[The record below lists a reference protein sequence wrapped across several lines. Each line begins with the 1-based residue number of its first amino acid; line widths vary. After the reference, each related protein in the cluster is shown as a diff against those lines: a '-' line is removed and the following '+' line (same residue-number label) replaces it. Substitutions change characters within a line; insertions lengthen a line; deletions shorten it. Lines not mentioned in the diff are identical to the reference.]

1 MNKKI
6 NVFKIMTIISMVTS
20 LLFLVLLLILN
31 VLPFKYFIPVFLFL
45 LVVNG
50 VLFILAFVKKVKN
63 KQAKFIL
70 SIIAGILS
78 ALMLILS
85 FYFYRTL
92 SFIGS
97 FGNSNYKTEN
107 YSVVVLKSSG
117 IEDLKGLTNK
127 NVGYFDS
134 NHEGL
139 SLALTEIKD
148 KLTAQYEES
157 SSVDS
162 LYNSLIENEI
172 DGMLI
177 EDSYIDMLKEIDSDF
192 EQITKIIYTF
202 SVKIKVEDISKN
214 VDVTEEPFAVYIS
227 GIDTYGEINSVSRS
241 DVNIVAVVNPKTYQV
256 LLISIPR
263 DYYVQLHGTTG
274 YKDKLTHAGMYGI
287 EMSVQTIED
296 LLDIDINYYFKVN
309 FTSLIDIV
317 DALGGIE
324 VYSEYSFDSEVGY
337 YFYKGYNK
345 MDGNQTL
352 AFARTRHAFIDG
364 DRQRGKN
371 QQAVIEAI
379 IRKVASKAI
388 ITKYDSLLNAV
399 SGKFQTNLET
409 SDITSLA
416 KLQLDKM
423 PSWTIK
429 SISLNGT
436 DSSNYTYTYNSGKLY
451 VMEPDQNSINE
462 AKTNIAQLLGD
473 QKLESSYGEVSNV
486 KNPGIVDTTPEVP
499 SVDHSQEVPNTE
511 SILSLSSNDITV
523 KVGETTKLVAKTTSE
538 DKISWKSSNP
548 DVATVSDNGVI
559 TPISNGVTTITVS
572 ISGTTVNCIVRV
584 IDPLDS
590 VLPDDEIVNSEDESN
605 NDEVLN
611 NNQNQETNNSTEDES
626 NNNKNNTIED
636 SLNEENE

>member
-6 NVFKIMTIISMVTS
+6 NIFKIMTIVAMVTS
-20 LLFLVLLLILN
+20 LLFLVLLLVLN
-31 VLPFKYFIPVFLFL
+31 VLPLKYFIPVFLFL

-50 VLFILAFVKKVKN
+50 VLFLLAFVKKIKN
-63 KQAKFIL
+63 QQAKLIL

-78 ALMLILS
+78 ALMLIVS

-92 SFIGS
+92 SLIGS
-97 FGNSNYKTEN
+97 FGNRNYKTEN
-107 YSVVVLKSSG
+107 YSVVVLKSNE

-127 NVGYFDS
+127 IVGYFDS

-139 SLALTEIKD
+139 SLALDEIKD

-162 LYNSLIENEI
+162 LYNSLLKNEI

-177 EDSYIDMLKEIDSDF
+177 EDSYMEMLKEIDSDF
-192 EQITKIIYTF
+192 DQITKIIYTF
-202 SVKIKVEDISKN
+202 SVKIKVDDISKN
-214 VDVTEEPFAVYIS
+214 VDVTKEPFAIYIS

-274 YKDKLTHAGMYGI
+274 YKDKLTHAGMYGV

-296 LLDIDINYYFKVN
+296 LLDVDINYYFKVN

-345 MDGNQTL
+345 MNGNQTL

-388 ITKYDSLLNAV
+388 ITKYDSLLSAV

-409 SDITSLA
+409 GDITSLA

-429 SISLNGT
+429 SISLNGS

-451 VMEPDQNSINE
+451 VMEPDQNSIDE
-462 AKTNIAQLLGD
+462 AKENIAQLLED

-486 KNPGIVDTTPEVP
+486 KNPGIVDTAPEVP
-499 SVDHSQEVPNTE
+499 SVDQSQEEPNNE
-511 SILSLSSNDITV
+511 SVLSLSSNDITV
-523 KVGETTKLVAKTTSE
+523 KVGETTKLAAKTTSE
-538 DKISWKSSNP
+538 AKISWKSSNP

-559 TPISNGVTTITVS
+559 TPIAEGVATITAS

-584 IDPLDS
+584 IDPLDL
-590 VLPDDEIVNSEDESN
+590 VLPDDTPNNDGDSEVDESN
-605 NDEVLN
+605 SSGIVD
-611 NNQNQETNNSTEDES
+611 NS
-626 NNNKNNTIED
+626 
-636 SLNEENE
+636 NEEYSNKTDAIEGGLN